1 MKECF
6 NIAFA
11 NVFHF
16 IALLQLHILQQPTFS
31 LTEIKILIAL
41 VRISIYSPVH
51 CSFPQR
57 LAFKPIS
64 FSLLCLT

>member
-11 NVFHF
+11 NVYQF
-16 IALLQLHILQQPTFS
+16 IALLQLHILQQQTFL
-31 LTEIKILIAL
+31 LTEITILVVL

-51 CSFPQR
+51 CSWV
-57 LAFKPIS
+57 
-64 FSLLCLT
+64 